1 LHLLSFVAGCK
12 LCAMQAVRNRSIDV
26 MIIRILG
33 WIARTAAGLR
43 KLAPY
48 AAIGLLVPG
57 GSLIAVLLWFHR
69 RRQVTV
75 LQ

>member
-1 LHLLSFVAGCK
+1 
-12 LCAMQAVRNRSIDV
+12 MQAVRNKSINVV
-26 MIIRILG
+26 MNRILG
-33 WIARTAAGLR
+33 WVARTAAGLR

-57 GSLIAVLLWFHR
+57 GSLVAVLLWFHR
-69 RRQVTV
+69 RRRVTV